1 MYKVLDQM
9 DVAGQTQQKMTIFTS
24 IISGNLDYVREMT
37 EYWPFITPKSSSF
50 LFYCILFFRCDC
62 SPF

>member
-1 MYKVLDQM
+1 MILCDLSRIFHPKIMYKVLDEM

-37 EYWPFITPKSSSF
+37 E
-50 LFYCILFFRCDC
+50 
-62 SPF
+62 